1 MALTP
6 PRALGSVL
14 DRLLDGST
22 DEDRGQSLR
31 ALHEAVQRDLAA
43 LLNARR
49 PWASL
54 PDRFAGLRDSILG
67 FGLPD
72 FAAGAFNAQSEREAL
87 CREIGQTIRRFEP
100 RLTDVTVK
108 LLDPQNSLSPELR
121 IHIGAVLRAE
131 GVDEP
136 VGFETRL
143 DSTTADLT
151 VRPAAN
157 G

>member
-1 MALTP
+1 MPLP
-6 PRALGSVL
+6 PARALGSVL
-14 DRLLDGST
+14 DRLLDDSS
-22 DEDRGQSLR
+22 EDRGQSLR
-31 ALHEAVQRDLAA
+31 ALHAAVRRDLEA

-54 PDRFAGLRDSILG
+54 PDRVAGLRDSILG

-72 FAAGAFNAQSEREAL
+72 FAAGAFNAQAAREAL

-100 RLTDVTVK
+100 RLADVTVK